1 MPGRGVRLCA
11 AGVVCAFA
19 GIAAPAASAHTG
31 ELSTV
36 VQAGPYRLVVRALPV
51 EAGSRT
57 ALAFRATVAGRV
69 TGAPVTAALV
79 SVTVHAPGGAISGP
93 YRASGAGGSYYLLIP
108 IPDASRWRD
117 LRFDVAIAGADGDVT
132 ARYVPPIL
140 FDQWLYEPWVLL
152 AAAVAALLFV
162 RGFVRL
168 RRRGRPD
175 HASWWRLALFSA
187 GLAAIVLPLVS
198 PLDVVGDHF
207 LLSAHMLQHVLLG
220 DVAPALLLLSV
231 RGPLLL
237 FVIPATLLRT
247 VAGVTPLRN
256 AAGWLI
262 TPRVALTAWAIAYG
276 AWHVPAA
283 YDLATRNQTVHDF
296 EHASFL
302 VAGLLVWALLV
313 DPARRGR
320 LSRIQRIR
328 VAAVVFAMGTVIS
341 DTLIFS
347 MHPLYPAYAGQVER
361 VFSLS
366 PLRDQ
371 RLAGLVME
379 VDQLLTLGL
388 CMAVLL
394 WPMLRERRS
403 SAALRRVEQP
413 A

>member
-1 MPGRGVRLCA
+1 VRGRGVRPCA
-11 AGVVCAFA
+11 AAAVCVFA
-19 GIAAPAASAHTG
+19 GIAAPVASGHTG
-31 ELSTV
+31 ELNTV
-36 VQAGPYRLVVRALPV
+36 LRAGPYQLVVRALPV
-51 EAGSRT
+51 AAGAHT
-57 ALAFRATVAGRV
+57 ALAFRAAVAGRG
-69 TGAPVTAALV
+69 TGAPVATALV
-79 SVTVHAPGGAISGP
+79 SVLVHAPGGALSGP

-117 LRFDVAIAGADGDVT
+117 LRFDVAIAGPAGDVT
-132 ARYVPPIL
+132 ARYVPPNL

-152 AAAVAALLFV
+152 AAFVAAVLFL

-168 RRRGRPD
+168 RRRGRRD
-175 HASWWRLALFSA
+175 HAPWWRLGLFSA

-198 PLDVVGDHF
+198 PLDVIGDHF

-220 DVAPALLLLSV
+220 DVAPALLLLAL

-237 FVIPATLLRT
+237 FVVPATLLRS
-247 VAGVTPLRN
+247 VAGVTPFRN
-256 AAGWLI
+256 AARWLI
-262 TPRVALTAWAIAYG
+262 TPRVALTAWAVAYG

-320 LSRIQRIR
+320 LSRVQRIR
-328 VAAVVFAMGTVIS
+328 VAAVVFALGTVIS

-347 MHPLYPAYAGQVER
+347 PHPLYPAYAGQVER
-361 VFSLS
+361 VLSLS

-403 SAALRRVEQP
+403 SAPLRRLEQP